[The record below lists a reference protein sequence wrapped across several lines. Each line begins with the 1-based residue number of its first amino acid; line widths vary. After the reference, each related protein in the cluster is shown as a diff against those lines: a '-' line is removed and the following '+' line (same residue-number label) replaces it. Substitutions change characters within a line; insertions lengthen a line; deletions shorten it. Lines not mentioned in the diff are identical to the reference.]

1 MTGDVNPAGSPP
13 PLLSSSPTSPPPPS
27 QPPLPP
33 LRQAQIAQTEQRIL
47 AAATELFLADGYLA
61 TTLEAVAK
69 RAQVG
74 ARTVYLR
81 FGTKALLFKR
91 VVDVAIV
98 GDTEPVDVLGRDWM
112 QAAMTAPTA
121 AERIA
126 ASAAAGRQIMTR
138 TGALFAVAQ
147 QAAAVE
153 PLIAGFWQQGREQTR
168 HAHAIFWTRM
178 VDDGLLAPTVD
189 LEWLIDTSTI
199 LAAAE
204 TYLLI
209 TRLVGWDLDK
219 YQDWLATAFA
229 RLAQLPPAGTRVPP
243 ARPGVPPAGPA

>member
-1 MTGDVNPAGSPP
+1 MTGDVNPAEA
-13 PLLSSSPTSPPPPS
+13 
-27 QPPLPP
+27 LPP
-33 LRQAQIAQTEQRIL
+33 LRQAQVAHTEQRII
-47 AAATELFLADGYLA
+47 AAATELFLAHGYTA
-61 TTLEAVAK
+61 TTLDAVAK

-74 ARTVYLR
+74 PRTVYLR
-81 FGTKALLFKR
+81 FGTKAALFKR

-112 QAAMTAPTA
+112 QAALTAPAA

-126 ASAAAGRQIMTR
+126 ASAAAGRQIMER

-168 HAHAIFWTRM
+168 QAHAVFWTRM
-178 VDDGLLAPTVD
+178 ASDGLLDPRVD
-189 LEWLIDTSTI
+189 LDWLIDTTSI
-199 LAAAE
+199 LGGAE

-209 TRLVGWDLDK
+209 TRLTGWDLDA
-219 YQDWLATAFA
+219 YQGWLATTAA
-229 RLAQLPPAGTRVPP
+229 RLALIS
-243 ARPGVPPAGPA
+243 

>member
-1 MTGDVNPAGSPP
+1 MTGDVNPTG
-13 PLLSSSPTSPPPPS
+13 
-27 QPPLPP
+27 PLPS
-33 LRQAQIAQTEQRIL
+33 LRQVQIAQTERRIV
-47 AAATELFLADGYLA
+47 AAATGLFLADGYVA

-81 FGTKALLFKR
+81 FGTKAALFKR

-98 GDTEPVDVLGRDWM
+98 GDTEPVDVLSRDWM
-112 QAAMTAPTA
+112 QAALTAPTA

-126 ASAAAGRQIMTR
+126 ASAAVGRQIMER

-168 HAHAIFWTRM
+168 HAHAVVWTRM
-178 VDDGLLAPTVD
+178 AEDGLLDPRVD
-189 LEWLIDTSTI
+189 LDWLIDTTTI
-199 LAAAE
+199 LAAGE

-209 TRLVGWDLDK
+209 TRLTGWDLDT
-219 YQDWLATAFA
+219 YQGWLATTFA
-229 RLAQLPPAGTRVPP
+229 RLARV
-243 ARPGVPPAGPA
+243 ADGNS

>member
-1 MTGDVNPAGSPP
+1 MTGDVNPAG
-13 PLLSSSPTSPPPPS
+13 
-27 QPPLPP
+27 PLPS
-33 LRQAQIAQTEQRIL
+33 LRQAQIAQTEQRIV
-47 AAATELFLADGYLA
+47 AAATELFLADGYVA

-81 FGTKALLFKR
+81 FGTKAALFKR

-112 QAAMTAPTA
+112 QAALTALTA
-121 AERIA
+121 AERIT
-126 ASAAAGRQIMTR
+126 ASAAVGRQIMER
-138 TGALFAVAQ
+138 TGALFGVAQ

-153 PLIAGFWQQGREQTR
+153 PLIAGFWQQGREATR
-168 HAHAIFWTRM
+168 HTHAVIWTRM
-178 VDDGLLAPTVD
+178 AEDGLLDPRVD
-189 LEWLIDTSTI
+189 LDWLIDTTTI

-209 TRLVGWDLDK
+209 TRLTSWDLDT
-219 YQDWLATAFA
+219 YQDWLATTWV
-229 RLAQLPPAGTRVPP
+229 RLARV
-243 ARPGVPPAGPA
+243 ADGNS

>member
-1 MTGDVNPAGSPP
+1 MSGDVNSAGA
-13 PLLSSSPTSPPPPS
+13 LPS
-27 QPPLPP
+27 

-47 AAATELFLADGYLA
+47 AAATELFLADGYVA

-81 FGTKALLFKR
+81 FGTKAALFKR
-91 VVDVAIV
+91 VVDVAVV

-112 QAAMTAPTA
+112 QAALTAPTA

-126 ASAAAGRQIMTR
+126 ASAAAARQIMER

-153 PLIAGFWQQGREQTR
+153 PLIAAQWQLGREQTR
-168 HAHAIFWTRM
+168 YAHAVFWTRM
-178 VDDGLLAPTVD
+178 AEDGLLD
-189 LEWLIDTSTI
+189 LGLDLDWLIDTSTI

-209 TRLVGWDLDK
+209 TRLTNWGLDA
-219 YQDWLATAFA
+219 YQDWLVTTWV
-229 RLAQLPPAGTRVPP
+229 RLSQAAERNS
-243 ARPGVPPAGPA
+243 

>member
-1 MTGDVNPAGSPP
+1 MTGDVNPSPA
-13 PLLSSSPTSPPPPS
+13 LPS
-27 QPPLPP
+27 V
-33 LRQAQIAQTEQRIL
+33 RQAQIAQTEQRIL
-47 AAATELFLADGYLA
+47 AAAADLFLADGYVA

-81 FGTKALLFKR
+81 FGTKAALFKR

-98 GDTEPVDVLGRDWM
+98 GDTAPVDVLGRDWM
-112 QAAMTAPTA
+112 QAALTAPTA

-126 ASAAAGRQIMTR
+126 ASAAAGRQIMER

-168 HAHAIFWTRM
+168 HAHALFWTRM
-178 VDDGLLAPTVD
+178 ADDGLLDPGLD
-189 LEWLIDTSTI
+189 LEWLIDTTTI
-199 LAAAE
+199 LDAAE

-209 TRLVGWDLDK
+209 TRLMRWDLDT
-219 YQDWLATAFA
+219 YQDWLATTAA
-229 RLAQLPPAGTRVPP
+229 RLARV
-243 ARPGVPPAGPA
+243 AEGIA

>member
-1 MTGDVNPAGSPP
+1 MSGDVNSAGA
-13 PLLSSSPTSPPPPS
+13 LPS
-27 QPPLPP
+27 

-47 AAATELFLADGYLA
+47 AAATELFLADGYVA

-81 FGTKALLFKR
+81 FGTKAALFKR
-91 VVDVAIV
+91 VVDVAVV

-112 QAAMTAPTA
+112 QAALTAPTA

-126 ASAAAGRQIMTR
+126 ASAAAARQIMER

-153 PLIAGFWQQGREQTR
+153 PLIAAQWQLGREQTR
-168 HAHAIFWTRM
+168 YAHALFWTRM
-178 VDDGLLAPTVD
+178 AEDGLLDPVLD
-189 LEWLIDTSTI
+189 LDWLIDTSTI

-209 TRLVGWDLDK
+209 MRLTSWDLDT
-219 YQDWLATAFA
+219 YQDWLVTTTV
-229 RLAQLPPAGTRVPP
+229 RLSQAPERSS
-243 ARPGVPPAGPA
+243 

>member
-1 MTGDVNPAGSPP
+1 MSGDVNSAGA
-13 PLLSSSPTSPPPPS
+13 LPS
-27 QPPLPP
+27 

-47 AAATELFLADGYLA
+47 TAATELFLADGYVA

-81 FGTKALLFKR
+81 FGTKAALFKR
-91 VVDVAIV
+91 VVDVAVV

-112 QAAMTAPTA
+112 QAALTAPTA

-126 ASAAAGRQIMTR
+126 ASAAAARQIMER

-153 PLIAGFWQQGREQTR
+153 PLIAAQWQLGREQTR
-168 HAHAIFWTRM
+168 YAHAVFWTRM
-178 VDDGLLAPTVD
+178 AEDGLLDPGLD
-189 LEWLIDTSTI
+189 LDWLIDTSTI
-199 LAAAE
+199 LASAE

-209 TRLVGWDLDK
+209 TRLMGWDLDA
-219 YQDWLATAFA
+219 YQDWLTTTVA
-229 RLAQLPPAGTRVPP
+229 RLARITEKNF
-243 ARPGVPPAGPA
+243 

>member
-1 MTGDVNPAGSPP
+1 MTGDVNPTGA
-13 PLLSSSPTSPPPPS
+13 LPS
-27 QPPLPP
+27 
-33 LRQAQIAQTEQRIL
+33 LRQAQVAHTEQRIL
-47 AAATELFLADGYLA
+47 AAATELFLEGGYLA
-61 TTLEAVAK
+61 TTLEAVAR

-81 FGTKALLFKR
+81 FGTKAALFKR

-112 QAAMTAPTA
+112 QAALSAPTA

-126 ASAAAGRQIMTR
+126 ASAAAGRQIMQR

-153 PLIAGFWQQGREQTR
+153 PLIAGFWQQGREQSR
-168 HAHAIFWTRM
+168 RVHALFWTRM
-178 VDDGLLAPTVD
+178 AEDGLLDPAVD
-189 LEWLIDTSTI
+189 LAWLIDTTAI

-204 TYLLI
+204 SYLLV
-209 TRLVGWDLDK
+209 TRMIGWDLDA
-219 YQDWLATAFA
+219 YERWLART
-229 RLAQLPPAGTRVPP
+229 LSQLMASP
-243 ARPGVPPAGPA
+243 AR